1 MKMHPHSIFAL
12 LVGICLLA
20 PSAFA
25 FDTGKVIRIKGT
37 AWQIYGRSR
46 LKLLVGQKTRGGSLL
61 KTEPGSELV
70 ITLGRD
76 IASLI
81 KGDSEVLIN
90 SKDGKDWTASLKK
103 GAVLSSIV
111 NPENRPNHFVF
122 RSRSATMS
130 VRGTTFFVED
140 WSNKPVFFC
149 VCNGTVEVT
158 ARDGKTKATVVSKH
172 HDHPVI
178 VAEGDGTIE
187 SRLVPAPMGETHTD
201 ADVAELEKILG
212 K

>member
-1 MKMHPHSIFAL
+1 MKTRQLSAFFAL
-12 LVGICLLA
+12 LFLLT

-25 FDTGKVIRIKGT
+25 YDTGTVIRIKGT
-37 AWQIYGRSR
+37 VWQIYGRSR
-46 LKLLVGQKTRGGSLL
+46 LKLIVGQKMRGGSLI
-61 KTEPGSELV
+61 KTEPGSEVV

-81 KGDSEVLIN
+81 KSDSEVLID
-90 SKDGKDWTASLKK
+90 SKDGKDWIATLKK
-103 GAVLSSIV
+103 GAALSSLV
-111 NPENRPNHFVF
+111 NPQKRPNHFIF
-122 RSRSATMS
+122 RSRSATLG